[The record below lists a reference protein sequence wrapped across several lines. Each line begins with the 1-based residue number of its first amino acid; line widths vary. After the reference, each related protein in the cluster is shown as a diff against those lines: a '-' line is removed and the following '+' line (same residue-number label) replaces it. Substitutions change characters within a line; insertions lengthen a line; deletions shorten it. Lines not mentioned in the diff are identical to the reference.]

1 MKIAIVGAGLA
12 GLSAAYDLLHA
23 GHQVTLFEASE
34 QVGGLATG
42 FQNEAWAWPLE
53 KFYHHIFE
61 SDEAIIGLVEELGI
75 KEKLFFPTPRTSI
88 LYEGNIYPFSNP
100 IDWFKFPGYN
110 IIDFFRFGLVGAFIR
125 FTKFWR
131 YLEKHT
137 AVSWTRRFY
146 GQKIYEVSW
155 KPLLIGK
162 FGEYYDKVNM
172 AWLWARLYVRSFK
185 LGYFEGGFQAFIDV
199 LETAVIQRGGQIKRN
214 APVQAITPKS
224 GNKLDI
230 TTKEQTE
237 QFDACLATTSPH
249 LLSKMAPSLPEDYL
263 GQLLKLKSMGAVVL
277 TLALKRPLMADSQ
290 TYWLNIPATSTNKSE
305 NDLPFLALVE
315 HTNYIDR
322 QHYGGDH
329 IIYCGDYVNPDHPYM
344 SMSQAELEK
353 LFIDAL
359 SKINPEFQPDWIRKS
374 WLFRASYAQ
383 PVPLL
388 NHSENIPAIQTPIPG
403 LYFASMSQ
411 VYPWDRGTNFAV
423 EIGRRAASL
432 ISQREMRAESTNVR
446 VSQ

>member
-12 GLSAAYDLLHA
+12 GLSAAYDLLAA
-23 GHQVTLFEASE
+23 GHEVTLFEASN
-34 QVGGLATG
+34 QTGGLATG
-42 FQNEAWAWPLE
+42 FQDENWAWPLE
-53 KFYHHIFE
+53 KFYHHLFE

-88 LYEGNIYPFSNP
+88 LYEGKIYPFSNP
-100 IDWFKFPGYN
+100 VDWFKFPGYN
-110 IIDFFRFGLVGAFIR
+110 IVNFLRFGVVGAFIR

-131 YLEKHT
+131 YLEQHT

-146 GQKIYEVSW
+146 GQKIYDVSW

-162 FGEYYDKVNM
+162 FGDYYDKVNM

-185 LGYFEGGFQAFIDV
+185 LGYFEGGFQAFIDA
-199 LETAVIQRGGQIKRN
+199 LETAVRQRGGQIHFN
-214 APVQAITPKS
+214 TPIQNITPA
-224 GNKLDI
+224 GNRLVLAMNGQAM
-230 TTKEQTE
+230 E
-237 QFDACLATTSPH
+237 FDACLVTTSPH
-249 LLSKMAPSLPEDYL
+249 LLSKMAPSLPADYL

-290 TYWLNIPATSTNKSE
+290 TYWLNIPATSPDKSE
-305 NDLPFLALVE
+305 NELPFLALVE
-315 HTNYIDR
+315 HTNYINR

-344 SMSQAELEK
+344 TMSQAELEK
-353 LFIDAL
+353 LFTEAL
-359 SKINPEFQPDWIRKS
+359 TKINPDFKAEWVRKS

-383 PVPLL
+383 PVPFV
-388 NHSENIPAIQTPIPG
+388 NHSQAIPDVPTPLPG

-423 EIGRRAASL
+423 EIGRRAANL
-432 ISQREMRAESTNVR
+432 MMAQNHR
-446 VSQ
+446 

>member
-12 GLSAAYDLLHA
+12 GLTAAYDLLQA
-23 GHQVTLFEASE
+23 GHEVILFEANG
-34 QVGGLATG
+34 QVGGLAAG
-42 FQNEAWAWPLE
+42 FQDEKWAWPLE
-53 KFYHHIFE
+53 KFYHHLFA
-61 SDEAIIGLVEELGI
+61 SDEAIISLVEELGF

-88 LYEGNIYPFSNP
+88 LYEGKIYPFSNP
-100 IDWFKFPGYN
+100 VDWFKFPGYN
-110 IIDFFRFGLVGAFIR
+110 IIDFFRFGMVGAFIR
-125 FTKFWR
+125 YTRFWR

-137 AVSWTRRFY
+137 AVTWTRRFY
-146 GQKIYEVSW
+146 GSKIYEVSW

-172 AWLWARLYVRSFK
+172 AWLWARLHARSFK

-199 LETAVIQRGGQIKRN
+199 LATAVTQQGGQIRLN
-214 APVQAITPKS
+214 DPVQAIVSTS
-224 GNKLDI
+224 NKRLDI
-230 TTKEQTE
+230 KSNGQTE
-237 QFDACLATTSPH
+237 PFDACLVTTSPQ

-277 TLALKRPLMADSQ
+277 TLALQRPLMADTH
-290 TYWLNIPATSTNKSE
+290 TYWLNIPATTPDKSQNE
-305 NDLPFLALVE
+305 LPFLALVE

-322 QHYGGDH
+322 HHYGGDH

-344 SMSQAELEK
+344 TMSQAELEE
-353 LFIDAL
+353 LFTDAL
-359 SKINPEFQPDWIRKS
+359 GKINPEFRPDWIRKS

-388 NHSENIPAIQTPIPG
+388 NHSENIPALQTPIPG

-423 EIGRRAASL
+423 EIGRRAARL
-432 ISQREMRAESTNVR
+432 MNEG
-446 VSQ
+446 